1 MTTQFRNKRGGG
13 YANSA
18 MSRATP
24 PSSNPYA
31 RGYARQQP
39 QFNPYAYQPPQP
51 VQQTQQ
57 PANPIYPPPPQ
68 QSYPSPTMDFLQNT
82 MAPPPAQPVQQTQQP
97 ANPIYPPPP
106 QQSYPSPT
114 MDFLQNTMAPPP
126 AQPVTQPPQQSYQPQ
141 APVTQPN
148 SGFFGSMG
156 GNTPSYT
163 PGLSHPGGISTMAL
177 VNWYNE
183 KTGQRYTAGGGGYE
197 AEPGSGW
204 RIVKSDSYDGQG
216 KLVSQDPINMPG
228 FVGPTYSGPTYAPA
242 YSKLSPTPLAQ
253 NSQSNSGLFASMGAL
268 SPGFNGP
275 YNPNDDNFG
284 HHNLQS

>member
-31 RGYARQQP
+31 QGYARQQP

-82 MAPPPAQPVQQTQQP
+82 MAPQ
-97 ANPIYPPPP
+97 
-106 QQSYPSPT
+106 
-114 MDFLQNTMAPPP
+114 P

-156 GNTPSYT
+156 DHTPSY
-163 PGLSHPGGISTMAL
+163 PSGLNPANGAATMAL
-177 VNWYNE
+177 VDWYND
-183 KTGQRYTAGGGGYE
+183 KTGQRYSANSGGWS
-197 AEPGSGW
+197 ADPDSGW
-204 RIVKSDSYDGQG
+204 RTVKSDSYDGQG

-242 YSKLSPTPLAQ
+242 YSGLPPTPLAQ
-253 NSQSNSGLFASMGAL
+253 NSQSNSGLFASMGAM

-275 YNPNDDNFG
+275 YDPNVPFSGYTGYNA
-284 HHNLQS
+284 